1 MKKFFTLIFTI
12 FFIIFLTVSAENSSY
27 YELSNNEKCLAAA
40 KTAISLT
47 DISSIA
53 VIKKGRSVL
62 CGIITEKG
70 FLSSSDILYIKEI
83 LLSSF
88 PRTKI
93 RIEGDN
99 ALARDIIELSYYSSG
114 KLKQHILTSRFN
126 YLISKK

>member
-1 MKKFFTLIFTI
+1 MKKFLILVFLI
-12 FFIIFLTVSAENSSY
+12 FFITFLITSAKDASY
-27 YELSNNEKCLAAA
+27 YELSNNEKCLTAA
-40 KTAISLT
+40 KTATSLA
-47 DISSIA
+47 DISAIA

-70 FLSSSDILYIKEI
+70 FLSSSDSLYINEI

-88 PRTKI
+88 PKTKI